1 MSEAEPAVRSAA
13 GAADPGVDVQQQ
25 LIWLVGE
32 TGGVENSMGGFR
44 IKVFHTRAFPWDEV
58 FKLLLY
64 RDFKVDVTRRKADI
78 YIEARL

>member
-1 MSEAEPAVRSAA
+1 MSETNPPSAA
-13 GAADPGVDVQQQ
+13 SATNGADVQQQ
-25 LIWLVGE
+25 LIDIVGD

-44 IKVFHTRAFPWDEV
+44 IKVYHTRAFPWEQV

-64 RDFKVDVTRRKADI
+64 RDFKVDVTRHKADL